1 MDWITNPDIWI
12 ALVTLT
18 SLEIV
23 LGIDNIVFISILSGK
38 LPEEQ
43 QARART
49 MGLSLAMVMRI
60 LLLFAISWVIGLT
73 EPLFEIIGSE
83 ISGRDI
89 ILILGGLFLLGK
101 ATFEIHEKLE
111 GEEPGHGGQVA
122 AVSFTAVI
130 TQIILLDAVFS
141 LDSVITAVG
150 MADEIGVMV
159 AAVVIAVGVML
170 ISAKALSEFVN
181 RHPTVKMLALS
192 FLLLIGMSLVAE
204 ALGQHIPKGYIYF
217 AMGFSVFVEA
227 INLRV
232 RSRKTVA
239 GPVELRPTFVK
250 DSEASGAVGRVQD
263 RRRSK

>member
-1 MDWITNPDIWI
+1 MDWITDPDIWI

-49 MGLSLAMVMRI
+49 LGLALAMVMRI

-122 AVSFTAVI
+122 AVSFAAVI

-204 ALGQHIPKGYIYF
+204 GWELHIPKGYIYF

-232 RSRKTVA
+232 RSRKTIA
-239 GPVELRPTFVK
+239 SPVELRPTFVK

-263 RRRSK
+263 RPRSK